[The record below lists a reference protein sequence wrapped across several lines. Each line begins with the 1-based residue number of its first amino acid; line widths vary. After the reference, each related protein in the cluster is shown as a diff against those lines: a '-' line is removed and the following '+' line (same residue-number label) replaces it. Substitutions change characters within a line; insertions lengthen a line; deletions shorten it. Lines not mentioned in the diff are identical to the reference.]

1 MSMHKLL
8 AGDGY
13 AYLTRHVAAGDA
25 GLGPDDSLVAYYE
38 STGNPPGR
46 WTGRGLAGFGDDA
59 TGRLRPG
66 TAVVETAMAAV
77 FRDGCD
83 PLSGGPLGRAY
94 QDGNGRPV
102 VGFDLTF
109 TVPKSASVLWA
120 LGDEATRG
128 AVHAAHRAAVDQ
140 ALEFVER
147 TVARTRVGHAGC
159 RQVRTRGVVAAW
171 TVLPSR
177 LRQAPSGPCTL
188 LATTTWVCRFGSPV
202 RVSQWSKAAA
212 TVTVSAL
219 YDALLADELTRRLP
233 VTWSHRSRGPRRN
246 PAFEIDGVDDTLL
259 A

>member
-1 MSMHKLL
+1 MPVMSMHKLL

-13 AYLTRHVAAGDA
+13 AYLTRQVAAGDA

-59 TGRLRPG
+59 TGRMRPG
-66 TAVVETAMAAV
+66 TAVAETAMAAV

-83 PLSGGPLGRAY
+83 PLSGDPLGRAY
-94 QDGNGRPV
+94 QGRNGRPV

-120 LGDEATRG
+120 LGDGATRA

-159 RQVRTRGVVAAW
+159 RQVRTRGVVAAAFDHW
-171 TVLPSR
+171 DTRTGDPTSCQYTLNGCLLRSQFAASR
-177 LRQAPSGPCTL
+177 
-188 LATTTWVCRFGSPV
+188 
-202 RVSQWSKAAA
+202 
-212 TVTVSAL
+212 
-219 YDALLADELTRRLP
+219 
-233 VTWSHRSRGPRRN
+233 
-246 PAFEIDGVDDTLL
+246 
-259 A
+259 